1 MKNRKINKKIQF
13 KNNNKINQKIL
24 YKKTK
29 ITQKMQI
36 N

>member
-13 KNNNKINQKIL
+13 KNNNKINQKML

-29 ITQKMQI
+29 ITQKMQ
-36 N
+36 NN

>member
-29 ITQKMQI
+29 ITQKM
-36 N
+36 